1 MKISKNIN
9 VFALGAY
16 GNNGHLKLFN
26 VNEELGAL
34 INRLKLTSDGK
45 INLENILEEDYELET
60 IESIVYDLPT
70 QVNIYKIKDLIQI
83 VELKNEKKIP
93 LIEHLFFSDLI
104 CNSIIREISPLD
116 VLDRLKEG
124 L

>member
-60 IESIVYDLPT
+60 FESIVNDLPIH
-70 QVNIYKIKDLIQI
+70 VNIYKIKDLIQI
-83 VELKNEKKIP
+83 VELENAKKIS

-104 CNSIIREISPLD
+104 CNLIIREISPLD
-116 VLDRLKEG
+116 VFDILNER
-124 L
+124 

>member
-45 INLENILEEDYELET
+45 INLENILEDDYELET
-60 IESIVYDLPT
+60 FESIVNDLPIH
-70 QVNIYKIKDLIQI
+70 VNIYKIKDLIQI
-83 VELKNEKKIP
+83 VELENAKKIS

-104 CNSIIREISPLD
+104 CNLIIREISPLD
-116 VLDRLKEG
+116 VFDILNER
-124 L
+124 

>member
-45 INLENILEEDYELET
+45 INLDNILEVDYELET
-60 IESIVYDLPT
+60 IESFVNDLPIE
-70 QVNIYKIKDLIQI
+70 VNIYKVKDQLQI
-83 VELKNEKKIP
+83 VELKNKTIFS
-93 LIEHLFFSDLI
+93 LTDVLLFSHLI
-104 CNSIIREISPLD
+104 CNLIIREISPID
-116 VLDRLKEG
+116 VFDRLEEG

>member
-60 IESIVYDLPT
+60 FESIVNDLPI
-70 QVNIYKIKDLIQI
+70 QVNIYKIKID
-83 VELKNEKKIP
+83 
-93 LIEHLFFSDLI
+93 
-104 CNSIIREISPLD
+104 
-116 VLDRLKEG
+116 
-124 L
+124 

>member
-60 IESIVYDLPT
+60 FESIVNDLPI

-83 VELKNEKKIP
+83 VELENAKKIS

-104 CNSIIREISPLD
+104 CNLIIREISPLD
-116 VLDRLKEG
+116 VFDRLNER
-124 L
+124 